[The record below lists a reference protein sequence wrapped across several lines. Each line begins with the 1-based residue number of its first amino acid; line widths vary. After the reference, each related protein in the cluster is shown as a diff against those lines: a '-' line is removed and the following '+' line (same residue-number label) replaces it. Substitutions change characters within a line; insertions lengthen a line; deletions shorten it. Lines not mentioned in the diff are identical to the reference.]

1 MISRRAFLELAASAA
16 LIRADNAGAAPR
28 SVLRR
33 QTPRPVDAARLRRR
47 LERLSTFGRPA
58 GGTFAA
64 GVSRVAYSDA
74 DIAARAWF
82 TAEMRA
88 AGLTPR
94 VDPAGNIFARWGG
107 DPSRPPILFGSHID
121 SVPSGGNFDGDLGSL
136 SALEA
141 MQACQAAG
149 ITTRHPLEMVVW
161 AHEESTAFGKGTAAS
176 RIVSGDLKA
185 GDLDQTWNGTRRA
198 EAIKR
203 IGGDPV
209 RIEEAVRPKGAWHSY
224 LELHIEQGGT
234 LERARVPIGVV
245 EGIVAINRYDV
256 VVEGFANHAG
266 TTPMGERQDALVA
279 ASMIVLAVREIVAGK
294 KGRHVGTVGRLDVE
308 PNSPNVVPGRVAL
321 SVEFR
326 DLSETTLRELGDAAR
341 ARVAAIA
348 RDTNT
353 RITVNL
359 ASTNPVALANSGVQA
374 AIGRAADR
382 AGLQAQRLPSG
393 AGHDAQMIAALCP
406 MGMIFVPS
414 AGGISHSPRELTSWD
429 DCARGAG
436 VLLGAILDLDQ
447 RDTVG

>member
-1 MISRRAFLELAASAA
+1 VISRRAFLSLV
-16 LIRADNAGAAPR
+16 GAAAVAGRATTGARGQSAPA
-28 SVLRR
+28 
-33 QTPRPVDAARLRRR
+33 VDPLRLRRR
-47 LERLSTFGRPA
+47 LEHLSTFGRPA
-58 GGTFAA
+58 GGAFAS

-74 DIAARAWF
+74 DVAARAWF
-82 TAEMRA
+82 LSEMRA

-94 VDPAGNIFARWGG
+94 LDAAGNIFARWGG
-107 DPSRPPILFGSHID
+107 DPARPPILFGSHID

-136 SALEA
+136 SALEV

-149 ITTRHPLEMVVW
+149 VTTRRPLEMVVW
-161 AHEESTAFGKGTAAS
+161 AHEESTAFGKGTACS
-176 RIVSGDLKA
+176 RIVAGDLKA
-185 GDLDQTWNGTRRA
+185 GDLDQTWNGLRRA
-198 EAIKR
+198 EAIAR
-203 IGGDPV
+203 IGGDPA
-209 RIEEAVRPKGAWHSY
+209 RIEQAVRPKGAWHSY

-279 ASMIVLAVREIVAGK
+279 ASMVVLAVREVVASRQ
-294 KGRHVGTVGRLDVE
+294 GRQVGTVGRMDVE

-326 DLSETTLRELGDAAR
+326 DLSEATLRELGEAIRAR
-341 ARVAAIA
+341 AATIA
-348 RDTNT
+348 SQTGT
-353 RITVNL
+353 RITLDL
-359 ASTNPVALANSGVQA
+359 ASTNPVALADRGVQA
-374 AIGRAADR
+374 AIGRAAER
-382 AGLQAQRLPSG
+382 AGLEARHLPSG

-414 AGGISHSPRELTSWD
+414 VGGVSHSPRELTTWD

-436 VLLGAILDLDQ
+436 VLLGAILDLDR